1 MTRRKSDQEN
11 SDEDIHLSIDLNSIL
26 DYRSL
31 SSKRERNSLYVL
43 TKKFV
48 KLLTCSSSEQT
59 ININKAAQILG
70 VEKRRVYDIT
80 NILEGINFVS
90 KWSVNSVKW
99 HGGSTEGIFDNNESI
114 LKTLEISGENRVN
127 MSTLETYE
135 KKLDE
140 KIDNLQNELEK
151 LSADENRPLAYIT
164 YEDIKDIN
172 DFENKLTFALKV
184 PTDATI
190 IYPYYSKSLYRMN
203 AKTEKGKIEVLY
215 IDDEEEG
222 K

>member
-1 MTRRKSDQEN
+1 
-11 SDEDIHLSIDLNSIL
+11 
-26 DYRSL
+26 
-31 SSKRERNSLYVL
+31 
-43 TKKFV
+43 
-48 KLLTCSSSEQT
+48 
-59 ININKAAQILG
+59 
-70 VEKRRVYDIT
+70 
-80 NILEGINFVS
+80 
-90 KWSVNSVKW
+90 
-99 HGGSTEGIFDNNESI
+99 
-114 LKTLEISGENRVN
+114 

-164 YEDIKDIN
+164 YEDIKNIN